1 MDILLVASAAFGLIS
16 VLFLR
21 FTYTAARKKRWM
33 GTASRSTGAALFAAL
48 AALAGTLA
56 VSTQGYRA
64 LTSEEVAL
72 TVTVTPTGDQQFNA
86 RAVFPDGRDTTLVV
100 HGDQLMVDAHIL
112 KWHYWANVIGLTTEY
127 ELDRLQGRF
136 ISIEDERGRERSI
149 HGLSTEKPAD
159 LFELVQRYT
168 FLAPLVDTE
177 YGSATFI
184 DVSEPARFEVLVS
197 TTGLLIRDVGLGSR

>member
-1 MDILLVASAAFGLIS
+1 MDILLAASGAFGLIS
-16 VLFLR
+16 LLFMR
-21 FTYTAARKKRWM
+21 FTYKAARKKRWM
-33 GTASRSTGAALFAAL
+33 GTASRTGGAALFASL
-48 AALAGTLA
+48 AALAATLA

-64 LTSEEVAL
+64 LTGEEVAL
-72 TVTVTPTGDQQFNA
+72 TVTVTPTGEQQFNA
-86 RAVFPDGRDTTLVV
+86 RAEFPDGRDTTLVV
-100 HGDQLMVDAHIL
+100 YGDQIMVDAHIL

-136 ISIEDERGRERSI
+136 INIEDERSRERSI
-149 HGLSTEKPAD
+149 HALSTEKPAD

-177 YGSATFI
+177 YGSATYI

-197 TTGLLIRDVGLGSR
+197 TTGLLIRDVGLDGR